1 MTAVVVYAL
10 LLAIVRA
17 SPAAA
22 GPDWI
27 PTRLELE
34 RFTCRD
40 LMALPPDQQ
49 ERALVYLTGFIHG
62 RRGASTFDAPTAGA
76 AIDRLLASCRATPS
90 LIALDTFIAA
100 WADAS
105 RAPAGGR

>member
-1 MTAVVVYAL
+1 MTAVVVCAL
-10 LLAIVRA
+10 MLAIVQA
-17 SPAAA
+17 WPAAA

-27 PTRLELE
+27 PARIELE

-40 LMALPPDQQ
+40 LMALPSEQQ
-49 ERALVYLTGFIHG
+49 ERALVYLTGFIDG
-62 RRGASTFDAPTAGA
+62 RRGAATFDAQTAGA

-90 LIALDTFIAA
+90 LIVLDTFIAA